1 MELDNGLSTKNL
13 CQAFYLYA
21 DTLIK
26 LMRPVDLYLIYLI
39 PILLFWLLY
48 ILKKRINSKRNLL
61 LQAEEFEAG
70 LTEPASLHPV
80 IDPAKC
86 MGCGT
91 CVSVCPEGKN
101 HPVLGLINGKGQLI
115 APTNCIGHGACKTA
129 CPFDAITLVFG
140 TEKRGVDIP
149 VLTPNYET
157 NMPGIFIA
165 GELGGM
171 GLIRNAIEQGY
182 RALDNIAARVK
193 GSKDS
198 TLDVLIIGAGP
209 AGFSASLRAMEHN
222 LRAATIEQ
230 ESLGG
235 TVFQFPRG
243 KLVMTSSVMLPLYGE
258 VKFTE
263 VRKEEL
269 LNFWRQVER
278 KTGVNINY
286 RERVESIEPSSQG
299 YRVVTNKQ
307 TYETKTLLLCIGR
320 RGTPRK
326 LGVEGEGLSKVTYRL
341 IDPEQYR
348 DQHVL
353 VVGGGDSALEAA
365 TSIAEQPGTQV
376 TLSYRSGSFNR
387 AKRKNRERV
396 ESYVTAGRLN
406 LLLNSNVM
414 EFTADTVKLEQS
426 GELIELPNNAAIIC
440 AGGILPTGFLK
451 QVGIEIETKH
461 GTA

>member
-1 MELDNGLSTKNL
+1 MSTS
-13 CQAFYLYA
+13 
-21 DTLIK
+21 T
-26 LMRPVDLYLIYLI
+26 DLYLIYFL
-39 PILLFWLLY
+39 PVLLVWVLY
-48 ILKKRINSKRNLL
+48 VLSKKRNTNKNLR
-61 LQAEEFEAG
+61 LQQEEQEAG

-91 CVSVCPEGKN
+91 CVSACPEAKN
-101 HPVLGLINGKGQLI
+101 HPVLGLINGKSQLI

-129 CPFDAITLVFG
+129 CPFDAISLVFG

-149 VLTPNYET
+149 VLSPEYET
-157 NMPGIFIA
+157 SMPGIYIA

-182 RALDNIAARVK
+182 KAM
-193 GSKDS
+193 DS
-198 TLDVLIIGAGP
+198 ISERINRSSESDLDVLIVGAGP
-209 AGFSASLRAMEHN
+209 AGFSASLRAMEKK
-222 LRAATIEQ
+222 LRTATIEQ

-243 KLVMTSSVMLPLYGE
+243 KLVMTSSVQLPLFGE

-263 VRKEEL
+263 IKKEKL
-269 LNFWRQVER
+269 LEFWHAVEQ
-278 KTGVNINY
+278 KTGVKINY
-286 RERVESIEPSSQG
+286 QERVISITQKDKGYIVKTDRES
-299 YRVVTNKQ
+299 
-307 TYETKTLLLCIGR
+307 YETRTVLLCIGR

-326 LGVEGEGLSKVTYRL
+326 LGVDGEDLPKVTYRL

-348 DQHVL
+348 NQHVL

-365 TSIAEQPGTQV
+365 TSIAVEPGTTV
-376 TLSYRSGSFNR
+376 TLSYRSGSFGR
-387 AKRKNRERV
+387 AKRKNREKV
-396 ESYVTAGRLN
+396 DAAVQDGKLN
-406 LLLNSNVM
+406 VLLNSNVKSFS
-414 EFTADTVKLEQS
+414 EESVIIEQQ
-426 GELIELPNNAAIIC
+426 GERIEIPNQACIVC

-451 QVGIEIETKH
+451 EIGINVETKH